1 MRFDWREEL
10 YQLLI
15 GHFGDAPF
23 DDGIRE
29 IAAIAAYH
37 SETHEQIL
45 AAIQGAC
52 DAALTGDAGDRAQG
66 MTRLAF
72 VSERSGTAA
81 TTSRMPWRRDRA

>member
-52 DAALTGDAGDRAQG
+52 DAALTGDESAYLSQVQQEIARKA
-66 MTRLAF
+66 
-72 VSERSGTAA
+72 
-81 TTSRMPWRRDRA
+81 